1 MIQQIRHHMV
11 STIISLKQTI
21 RLSVWLFF
29 IVAGNTK
36 RLVPQ
41 NKKYLCLRKATIM
54 SSRHNTVRGDW
65 CRQALRNRVSTSYH
79 IHQAF
84 CCWDFVLG
92 RLLGKFIKRYS
103 FGDMLLY
110 CAYRSKV
117 KLYDVYVGGKG
128 DVFLKQVLLSGHI

>member
-1 MIQQIRHHMV
+1 MDTILILLYKVAYNNIWVLIQQICYHTV
-11 STIISLKQTI
+11 STIIYLKTNYKTI
-21 RLSVWLFF
+21 SMVIFHCSWEY
-29 IVAGNTK
+29 K

-41 NKKYLCLRKATIM
+41 NKKYPCLRKATII
-54 SSRHNTVRGDW
+54 SSRYNTVRGDW
-65 CRQALRNRVSTSYH
+65 CRQALRDRVSTSYH

-103 FGDMLLY
+103 IGDMLLY

-117 KLYDVYVGGKG
+117 K
-128 DVFLKQVLLSGHI
+128 